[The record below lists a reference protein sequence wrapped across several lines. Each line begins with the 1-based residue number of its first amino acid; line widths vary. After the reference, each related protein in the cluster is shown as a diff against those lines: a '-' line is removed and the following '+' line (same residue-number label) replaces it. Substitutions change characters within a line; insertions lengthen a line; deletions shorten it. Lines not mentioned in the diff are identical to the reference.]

1 MSVLIQLRITN
12 TCGASLIV
20 MVIKILLTTMKNNHN
35 SRSSI
40 FSRMRNLRTQSSQS
54 MMGHNHCQMMMNVN
68 LSLRVQHHHRRHEQH
83 TSASG
88 YIGNTAGE
96 SGTQPHHRSFSL
108 SSLSSIVAQQ
118 GPRKSIEPQTPL
130 PDGIHIS
137 QSKHLYC
144 RAWTCRS
151 RKDIQNRR

>member
-1 MSVLIQLRITN
+1 
-12 TCGASLIV
+12 
-20 MVIKILLTTMKNNHN
+20 MVIKIFLTMKNNHN

-118 GPRKSIEPQTPL
+118 GPRKSIRKVSNLRRPSQTASTSVSPNTCTAGHGL
-130 PDGIHIS
+130 VVHGKIS
-137 QSKHLYC
+137 KIEDDEDQC
-144 RAWTCRS
+144 
-151 RKDIQNRR
+151 